1 MIIELWHL
9 AAALYLAGALWLGVG
24 ALLPYGRLRP
34 VALVLLLAGAV
45 AQGVGFARLHTLDPT
60 PGLTEFPAAV
70 ALMAWIAILFG
81 AALLKWRRLEL
92 LCAPIAVAAFAALVF
107 ASATLA
113 PSADAA
119 VVSGRWPHL
128 HVILASAGLV
138 ALGIAGC
145 AGALFL
151 VEDRSLKQKRPLP
164 IPQELRARLPSLESL
179 DRVNRVALYVGF
191 PLLTVGIIAGMLWSQ
206 ALLGRIWGGAHAT
219 FTGIAWLVYLGLVG
233 TRFGA
238 GWRGRRAAL
247 SACAGFAM
255 LALAVIGAEVA
266 A

>member
-1 MIIELWHL
+1 MIVELWHL

-24 ALLPYGRLRP
+24 ALLPYGGLRP
-34 VALVLLLAGAV
+34 VGLLLLLAGAL

-60 PGLTEFPAAV
+60 PGLTDFPAAV
-70 ALMAWIAILFG
+70 ALMAWIAVLFC

-92 LCAPIAVAAFAALVF
+92 LCAPIAVAAFGALVF

-113 PSADAA
+113 PNADSVSA
-119 VVSGRWPHL
+119 SGRWPHL

-151 VEDRSLKQKRPLP
+151 LEDRSLKRKRPLP
-164 IPQELRARLPSLESL
+164 IPQELRTRLPSLEAL

-206 ALLGRIWGGAHAT
+206 ALLGRVWGGAHAT
-219 FTGIAWLVYLGLVG
+219 FTGIAWLVYLVLVG

-247 SACAGFAM
+247 GACAGFAM